1 MLKAKSNELSA
12 PFKKHKITLYTIYAM
27 WYLSMVEWGH
37 FGEDRTMNYKSEK
50 DHFVLCWVVV
60 YQSLW
65 CLIGSIP
72 GFDKD
77 ELATTKETVLG
88 HLDGVKAN
96 VEALQA
102 SSTPPF
108 SRRTTT
114 RRRSATGRREE
125 QRG

>member
-1 MLKAKSNELSA
+1 
-12 PFKKHKITLYTIYAM
+12 
-27 WYLSMVEWGH
+27 
-37 FGEDRTMNYKSEK
+37 MNYKSEK
-50 DHFVLCWVVV
+50 DHFVLCWQVV

-65 CLIGSIP
+65 FLIGSIP

-102 SSTPPF
+102 EPTPPF
-108 SRRTTT
+108 SRITTT
-114 RRRSATGRREE
+114 RRRSATGRAAWVTPEHRAR
-125 QRG
+125 QRRAHRLEPSPGRGRRVGVG